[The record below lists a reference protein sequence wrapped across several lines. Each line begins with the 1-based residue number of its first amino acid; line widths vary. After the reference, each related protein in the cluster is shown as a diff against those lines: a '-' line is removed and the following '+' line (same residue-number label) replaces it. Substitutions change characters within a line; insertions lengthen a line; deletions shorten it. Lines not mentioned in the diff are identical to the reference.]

1 MEVVSL
7 RPILSNAKIDRYIN
21 QYTHKNG
28 AGREDSNLPTYA
40 LRMRRSTN

>member
-28 AGREDSNLPTYA
+28 AGKRIL
-40 LRMRRSTN
+40 

>member
-21 QYTHKNG
+21 SNTHTKMVPERG
-28 AGREDSNLPTYA
+28 FEPPTYA